1 VNGTGGGVRVV
12 APPAGSDL
20 GAAAAA
26 VRANLQPTPI
36 VRSELADRQVA
47 LKVET
52 AQPTGSFKVRGAIA
66 ALTAARDRGAT
77 AVVAASAGNHGL
89 GVAWAAQRLGIAA
102 TIVVPESASPAKLT
116 ALARFDVDV
125 VTAGQSYD
133 DAEAHA
139 IATLDGRV
147 FVSPYNDPHV
157 IAGQATIGAELVAEV
172 PHLAAIVVPVG
183 GGGLVSGVALSVRD
197 RDVAVIGVEAAASSP
212 LRVAMDAG
220 RIVPIDV
227 RPTLADGLAGN
238 LEPGSVTAAL
248 VRDLAVQLTTV
259 EEDEIAAAMRYL
271 AAEQGLVV
279 EPSGAVGVAAAL
291 SGKLPPIEG
300 PIAIVLTGRNVSLR
314 TLADVLTG

>member
-1 VNGTGGGVRVV
+1 VNGTAGGERVV

-20 GAAAAA
+20 DAAVVA
-26 VRANLQPTPI
+26 VRANLQPTPLI
-36 VRSELADRQVA
+36 RAELAARPVV

-89 GVAWAAQRLGIAA
+89 GVAWAARRLGLAA
-102 TIVVPESASPAKLT
+102 TIVVPESASPAKLA
-116 ALARFDVDV
+116 ALARFDVEV
-125 VTAGQSYD
+125 VSAGQSYD
-133 DAEAHA
+133 EAETYA

-157 IAGQATIGAELVAEV
+157 IAGQATIGAELVSDV
-172 PHLAAIVVPVG
+172 PDLAAIVVPVG
-183 GGGLVSGVALSVRD
+183 GGGLVSGVALCVRD

-212 LRVAMDAG
+212 LRAAMNAG
-220 RIVPIDV
+220 HIVPIDV

-238 LEPGSVTAAL
+238 LEPGSVTASL
-248 VRDLAVQLTTV
+248 VRDLDVQLTTV
-259 EEDEIAAAMRYL
+259 EEDEMAAAMRYL

-279 EPSGAVGVAAAL
+279 EPSGSVGVAAAMA
-291 SGKLPPIEG
+291 GKVPEVG
-300 PIAIVLTGRNVSLR
+300 GTTAIVLTGRNVALT
-314 TLADVLTG
+314 TLAKVLAG